1 MDQLVNVLI
10 TVEQQ
15 ASSGTESLTYNISDV
30 MANERCLGG
39 LKLETNYKVCINATY
54 RDLDD
59 MQQDCNFTTTSSQLN
74 PTNNGIQCSLPN
86 TSTTTTTGTP
96 QRSRMYTFSSLGTRP
111 SHAEEEGG
119 CLRVWFWL
127 YNFSYLLTLHVTS
140 LLPRLPH
147 PPGFDDLLQ
156 CTKTP
161 IEGVVHCITWLLM
174 SGWQALPDEK
184 NDLLFTC

>member
-1 MDQLVNVLI
+1 MNIKLFSSSFSTVSPNRILIRNLIPYDKGITVNWDSDRMDQLVNVLI

-111 SHAEEEGG
+111 SHAGEEGG
-119 CLRVWFWL
+119 CLRVWF
-127 YNFSYLLTLHVTS
+127 
-140 LLPRLPH
+140 
-147 PPGFDDLLQ
+147 
-156 CTKTP
+156 
-161 IEGVVHCITWLLM
+161 
-174 SGWQALPDEK
+174 
-184 NDLLFTC
+184 